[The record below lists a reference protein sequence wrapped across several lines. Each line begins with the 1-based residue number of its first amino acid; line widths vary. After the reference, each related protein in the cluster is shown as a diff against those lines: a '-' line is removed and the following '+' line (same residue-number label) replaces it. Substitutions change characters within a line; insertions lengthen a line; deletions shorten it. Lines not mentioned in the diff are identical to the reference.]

1 MHNTLISGDFIIME
15 LKYHAYIKETLLSLF
30 SDQFSRC
37 LPLMPYREPKLID
50 GFSGVSKF
58 CGNITLPGFF
68 LSRIRVC
75 ILLD

>member
-37 LPLMPYREPKLID
+37 PAADAI
-50 GFSGVSKF
+50 
-58 CGNITLPGFF
+58 PGTEADRWIFRCF
-68 LSRIRVC
+68 ESFAET
-75 ILLD
+75 